1 MKEVGVVDTIQGK
14 HAKVIIQRNAAC
26 GDCGACH
33 IGTENMTMEADALN
47 LINAK
52 KGDSVEVELAFVNV
66 FKAAVIL
73 YGIPLLMFIFGSVL
87 GFFISGTIGFESN
100 SPIVAFIIG
109 FVLMGIAYGIIKYFD
124 KKGTFKFKY
133 QPQITGYYE
142 GVLPK
147 YIKSSSDDNIKE
159 K

>member
-1 MKEVGVVDTIQGK
+1 MKEVGVVDTIHGK

-87 GFFISGTIGFESN
+87 GFYISGSIGFETN
-100 SPIVAFIIG
+100 SPIVAFVIG
-109 FVLMGIAYGIIKYFD
+109 FILMGITYGTIKYFD
-124 KKGTFKFKY
+124 KKGAFKFKY
-133 QPQITGYYE
+133 QPQITGFYDGE
-142 GVLPK
+142 LPK
-147 YIKSSSDDNIKE
+147 HLNSTQDD
-159 K
+159 